1 MSTGL
6 LDALLLG
13 EGALERQMA
22 GVALIQP
29 NLAADFTVLPEV
41 DKGAKAF
48 FTRFYQ
54 RRKEIKAA
62 AEPKQAIAIALSCVP
77 TWMDAY
83 RFLGAINDTDTV
95 QAAAEVEQNL
105 TTLRASRKA
114 AAWLEKSDFMRAV
127 ANEVQI

>member
-13 EGALERQMA
+13 EAALERQMA

-29 NLAADFTVLPEV
+29 DLAAEMTIMPEV

-48 FTRFYQ
+48 FERFYR

-62 AEPKQAIAIALSCVP
+62 EPKQAIRIALSCVP
-77 TWMDAY
+77 SWTDAY
-83 RFLGAINDTDTV
+83 RFLGAIEDTDTV
-95 QAAAEVEQNL
+95 QAAAEIEQNL
-105 TTLRASRKA
+105 IALRTSRKA
-114 AAWLEKSDFMRAV
+114 AAWLEKSDLMRVIAK
-127 ANEVQI
+127 EVQL

>member
-29 NLAADFTVLPEV
+29 DLAAEMTIMPEV
-41 DKGAKAF
+41 DKGAKVF
-48 FTRFYQ
+48 FERFYR

-62 AEPKQAIAIALSCVP
+62 EPKEAIRLALSCVP

-83 RFLGAINDTDTV
+83 RFLGAIDDTDTV
-95 QAAAEVEQNL
+95 QAAAEIEQNL
-105 TTLRASRKA
+105 TALRTSRKA
-114 AAWLEKSDFMRAV
+114 AAWLEKSDLMRVIAK
-127 ANEVQI
+127 EVQL